1 MTNVQP
7 VCLPIAPH
15 AADAGSDDGSGD
27 GADAPGATPQV
38 RDPNLRNVLAEE
50 AAYEQRAQE
59 RLLLQR
65 QRFDLANERRSELM
79 REQDAIRDLL
89 MADLKNEDAYL
100 KKWIELI

>member
-1 MTNVQP
+1 MTNLQP
-7 VCLPIAPH
+7 ISLPPASR
-15 AADAGSDDGSGD
+15 AADAGSDDG
-27 GADAPGATPQV
+27 AEAPGATPQV

-50 AAYEQRAQE
+50 AAYEQRAE
-59 RLLLQR
+59 EHLLLQR